1 MGKQGYYVSLPLQ
14 ILQNDFPTSGRRFS
28 SSQTRAELGAGSGL
42 EGAWEESSKGT
53 EVSSHTRGPEL
64 AWLALAGSYI
74 STLFQKV
81 SWEHSTPRDARPEPR
96 KAVPGHTC
104 PPGLQGIAVQGHPCP
119 ICPWILPV
127 HACRTVLRLQERGA
141 AGACGQEGT
150 RPPVGTWGWWP
161 LRALT

>member
-1 MGKQGYYVSLPLQ
+1 MLVASYIFCCNFNQDAQCQGGSVDPVGGQVGQAGAETNHAFPPVLP
-14 ILQNDFPTSGRRFS
+14 PP
-28 SSQTRAELGAGSGL
+28 RARPWAQLGHP
-42 EGAWEESSKGT
+42 
-53 EVSSHTRGPEL
+53 VSS
-64 AWLALAGSYI
+64 A
-74 STLFQKV
+74 
-81 SWEHSTPRDARPEPR
+81 WEHSTPRDARPEPR

>member
-81 SWEHSTPRDARPEPR
+81 SWELSTPRALAAAAAVKSLQSCPTLCDPRDGRPPGSP
-96 KAVPGHTC
+96 VPGI
-104 PPGLQGIAVQGHPCP
+104 LQARVLEWAAISFSTRAVGS
-119 ICPWILPV
+119 
-127 HACRTVLRLQERGA
+127 LQI
-141 AGACGQEGT
+141 
-150 RPPVGTWGWWP
+150 
-161 LRALT
+161 